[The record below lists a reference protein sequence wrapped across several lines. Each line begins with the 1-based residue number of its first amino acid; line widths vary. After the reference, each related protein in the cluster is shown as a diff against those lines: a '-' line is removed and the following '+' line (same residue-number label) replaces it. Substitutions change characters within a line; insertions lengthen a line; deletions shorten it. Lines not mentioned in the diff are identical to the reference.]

1 MGFPKGFLWG
11 GSISAAQ
18 IEGGWNEGGKSPVLV
33 DYCTAGSTKERR
45 QIWYLDKNGQRVHR
59 NWEAVDELEEGCKFA
74 FFDDLHYTN
83 HVASDFYHRY
93 KEDLALFKEMGYTTF
108 NTSISWAR
116 IYPHGIKGGV
126 NQEGVEFYRDVFK
139 TAKEYGMDPVITL
152 YKYDEPVSLLEQH
165 GGWRNRA
172 MIDEFVEFARV
183 CFSEYKDYVNKWMTF
198 NEINIIM
205 PMDGQKTER
214 NQRNLIYLH
223 NQLVAAARATIVAHE
238 IDPNLKVGCML
249 CTNMAYPLTPDPL
262 DAMERYRKF
271 QDFFCYSADTQ
282 MRGYYPPFAKRIWE
296 EYGVTPEITKQDKED
311 LMNGKSD
318 FIGFSY
324 YSSGIVTTHKVD
336 DDNHTGGNIL
346 GTVKNPY
353 LKANAWGWQIDAEGL
368 RYSLIDFYHRYHKP
382 LFIVENGIGIDET
395 LKDGKVYDDERISY
409 YQKHIQA
416 IKTAVEHDGV
426 DLMGYLAWSPID
438 FLSSHKEIRK
448 RYGFVYVDRDFEDL
462 KELKRYPKKSFYW
475 YKKVIQSQGNDLEND
490 IDY

>member
-45 QIWYLDKNGQRVHR
+45 QIWYLDKNGQRAHR

-198 NEINIIM
+198 NEIN
-205 PMDGQKTER
+205 
-214 NQRNLIYLH
+214 NLIDTDNPFNAWTGAGVLYEDNENIEQTMYQISH
-223 NQLVAAARATIVAHE
+223 YQFVASARAVQRAKE
-238 IDPNLKVGCML
+238 INASMQVGCML
-249 CTNMAYPLTPDPL
+249 HFGPIYPSSCNPQDILAGIK
-262 DAMERYRKF
+262 AMDKRY
-271 QDFFCYSADTQ
+271 FFSDVHV
-282 MRGYYPPFAKRIWE
+282 RGYYPTYTLKKWE
-296 EYGVTPEITKQDKED
+296 RSNIQLDITDED
-311 LMNGKSD
+311 LKDLKRGTVD
-318 FIGFSY
+318 YIGFSY
-324 YSSGIVTTHKVD
+324 YKSTIAEYDKIQDFIEVQ
-336 DDNHTGGNIL
+336 
-346 GTVKNPY
+346 NPL
-353 LKANAWGWQIDAEGL
+353 LKKSDWGWAIDPTGL
-368 RYSLIDFYHRYHKP
+368 RIILNEVYERYQKP
-382 LFIVENGIGIDET
+382 MFIVENGFGAYDKLENGIIN
-395 LKDGKVYDDERISY
+395 DDYRIDY
-409 YQKHIQA
+409 LRNHILEMKKA
-416 IKTAVEHDGV
+416 IELDGV
-426 DLMGYLAWSPID
+426 EVMGYTPWSAIDIVSASTGELA
-438 FLSSHKEIRK
+438 K
-448 RYGFVYVDRDFEDL
+448 RYGFIYVDLDDQAKGSGRRYRKASFE
-462 KELKRYPKKSFYW
+462 W
-475 YKKVIQSQGNDLEND
+475 YKRVISSNGEIL
-490 IDY
+490 

>member
-1 MGFPKGFLWG
+1 M
-11 GSISAAQ
+11 
-18 IEGGWNEGGKSPVLV
+18 
-33 DYCTAGSTKERR
+33 
-45 QIWYLDKNGQRVHR
+45 
-59 NWEAVDELEEGCKFA
+59 
-74 FFDDLHYTN
+74 HYTN

-116 IYPHGIKGGV
+116 IYPHGIKGGI

-183 CFSEYKDYVNKWMTF
+183 CFTEYKDYVNKWMTF

-205 PMDGQKTER
+205 PRDGQKTEK

-238 IDPNLKVGCML
+238 IDSNLKVGCMI
-249 CTNMAYPLTPDPL
+249 CGNMSYPLTPDPL
-262 DAMERYRKF
+262 DAIARYENF

-282 MRGYYPPFAKRIWE
+282 MRGYYPPFAKRIWGK
-296 EYGVTPEITKQDKED
+296 YGITPEITEQDKED

-324 YSSGIVTTHKVD
+324 YASGVVTTHKVEE
-336 DDNHTGGNIL
+336 NGHTAGNVL

-353 LKANAWGWQIDAEGL
+353 LKASEWGWQIDPIGL
-368 RYSLIDFYHRYHKP
+368 RIMLNKMYDRTQKP
-382 LFIVENGIGIDET
+382 IFISENGLGARDQLNSDFSIHDPYRIDY
-395 LKDGKVYDDERISY
+395 LKQHFKQIEE
-409 YQKHIQA
+409 A
-416 IKTAVEHDGV
+416 IDDGV
-426 DLMGYLAWSPID
+426 DVIGYIMWGVID
-438 FLSSHKEIRK
+438 IVSAGSCEMAK
-448 RYGFVYVDRDFEDL
+448 RYGVIYVDGDNL
-462 KELKRYPKKSFYW
+462 GNGTYKRYKKDSFKW
-475 YKKVIQSQGNDLEND
+475 YHDYIQAQHQQFKK
-490 IDY
+490 